1 MTIVFEE
8 RLSDSPYVR
17 SVTRGYMA
25 AAGTTVRP
33 AECCW
38 HLIVTRYQGVQRI
51 VVVGALELSGQISYP
66 EGVEGLWIRFKPG
79 AFMPHLPPN
88 RFCGQEQALPEGAG
102 NAFWLNSQVWQVPDF
117 DNADTFIDH
126 LVRGGVLTADPLV
139 TSALSDEALDS
150 PDRTVRHRVQRATGL
165 SQSRI
170 RQIERAQQAATLL
183 AQGVPILD
191 AVDQLGYY
199 DQPHL
204 TRSLKR
210 FTGRTPG
217 EVFVRSC
224 QPE

>member
-1 MTIVFEE
+1 MTIV
-8 RLSDSPYVR
+8 
-17 SVTRGYMA
+17 
-25 AAGTTVRP
+25 
-33 AECCW
+33 
-38 HLIVTRYQGVQRI
+38 
-51 VVVGALELSGQISYP
+51 
-66 EGVEGLWIRFKPG
+66 GVEGLWIRFKPG
-79 AFMPHLPPN
+79 AFMPHLPAN
-88 RFCGQEQALPEGAG
+88 RLLDKETELPEGAG
-102 NAFWLNSQVWQVPDF
+102 NSFWLKSAVWQVPDF
-117 DNADTFIDH
+117 DNADTFINR
-126 LVRGGVLTADPLV
+126 LGREGVLDFDPLV
-139 TSALSDEALDS
+139 PAALGDVMPDV
-150 PDRTVRHRVQRATGL
+150 PDRTLRHRVQRATGL

-191 AVDQLGYY
+191 TVDQLGYY